1 MITIISAEEQQ
12 PNPKRK
18 SVADIKTRYQWLHKI
33 KNQLQEFKKKNQ
45 IRIQKIQQTQTFT
58 FQALKKM
65 FTHAKTQ
72 TQCIDQE
79 PKREN
84 SKTMA
89 SFHWWMLKCFIFKR
103 YKKIF
108 HW

>member
-18 SVADIKTRYQWLHKI
+18 SVADIKTRYQWFHKI

-65 FTHAKTQ
+65 FTHTKTQ

-103 YKKIF
+103 YK
-108 HW
+108 